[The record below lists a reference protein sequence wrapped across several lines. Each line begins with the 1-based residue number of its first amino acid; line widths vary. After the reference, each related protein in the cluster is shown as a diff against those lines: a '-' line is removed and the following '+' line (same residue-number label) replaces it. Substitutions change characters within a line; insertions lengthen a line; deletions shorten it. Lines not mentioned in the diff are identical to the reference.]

1 MVYHRGKTG
10 AAATIIISRGKLQ
23 LIFMEGCLGI
33 IHKRILWLDL
43 PTWKLVKIRAYEY
56 GPPLNKEGEKMN
68 KKASQKK
75 VILLTVILCFTL
87 ILSACDTTS
96 QKIRYYSD
104 RSNYMDATGI
114 IERIVYEKDYIY
126 LQLTELTADDFD
138 GNGFEIVGEN
148 LSIVKEKGIKQKI
161 ALGNQIE
168 FVSAPK
174 YFGDGHGLP
183 IVEITVDG
191 ETLLEFEEGYANLL
205 KWLYDSKS

>member
-1 MVYHRGKTG
+1 
-10 AAATIIISRGKLQ
+10 
-23 LIFMEGCLGI
+23 
-33 IHKRILWLDL
+33 
-43 PTWKLVKIRAYEY
+43 
-56 GPPLNKEGEKMN
+56 
-68 KKASQKK
+68 
-75 VILLTVILCFTL
+75 
-87 ILSACDTTS
+87 
-96 QKIRYYSD
+96 
-104 RSNYMDATGI
+104 MDATGI

-161 ALGNQIE
+161 ALGTQIE

-191 ETLLEFEEGYANLL
+191 ETLLKFEEGYANLL
-205 KWLYDSKS
+205 KWLYDGKP

>member
-1 MVYHRGKTG
+1 
-10 AAATIIISRGKLQ
+10 
-23 LIFMEGCLGI
+23 
-33 IHKRILWLDL
+33 
-43 PTWKLVKIRAYEY
+43 
-56 GPPLNKEGEKMN
+56 MN

-148 LSIVKEKGIKQKI
+148 LSIVKER
-161 ALGNQIE
+161 
-168 FVSAPK
+168 V
-174 YFGDGHGLP
+174 
-183 IVEITVDG
+183 
-191 ETLLEFEEGYANLL
+191 
-205 KWLYDSKS
+205 

>member
-1 MVYHRGKTG
+1 M
-10 AAATIIISRGKLQ
+10 
-23 LIFMEGCLGI
+23 
-33 IHKRILWLDL
+33 

-161 ALGNQIE
+161 ALGTQIE

-205 KWLYDSKS
+205 RWLYDNKP

>member
-1 MVYHRGKTG
+1 M
-10 AAATIIISRGKLQ
+10 
-23 LIFMEGCLGI
+23 
-33 IHKRILWLDL
+33 
-43 PTWKLVKIRAYEY
+43 PTWKPVKIRAYEY

-87 ILSACDTTS
+87 ILSACDTTP

-104 RSNYMDATGI
+104 RSNYVNSTGI
-114 IERIVYEKDYIY
+114 IERIIYEVDCLY
-126 LQLTELTADDFD
+126 LQLSELTAEFGGD
-138 GNGFEIVGEN
+138 GFEIVGEN

-161 ALGNQIE
+161 ALGDEVE
-168 FVSAPK
+168 FISAPR
-174 YFGDGHGLP
+174 YFGDGYVMP

-205 KWLYDSKS
+205 RWLYENKS